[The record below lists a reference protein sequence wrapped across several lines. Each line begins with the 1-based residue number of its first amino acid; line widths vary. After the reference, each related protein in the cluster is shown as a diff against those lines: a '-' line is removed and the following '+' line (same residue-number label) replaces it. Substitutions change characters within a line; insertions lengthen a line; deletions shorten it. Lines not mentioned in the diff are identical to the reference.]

1 MRLSRKNTRE
11 SFAIDL
17 TTCSDIIFTLLIFY
31 ILTQSFVTQVPLNLP
46 QLKSETQT
54 LSEMPLQI
62 EISATGQISFN
73 KTILP
78 PDWEI
83 ALSEKLK
90 GIATDSIF
98 LILANRQ
105 APVGTAIELL
115 DRLRLAGISNV
126 SFGGMPQKN
135 DPSSGTDQ

>member
-1 MRLSRKNTRE
+1 MRLSRKNARE

-54 LSEMPLQI
+54 LSEVPHQI

-73 KTILP
+73 KTLLP
-78 PDWEI
+78 ADWEI
-83 ALSEKLK
+83 ALGDKLK
-90 GIATDSIF
+90 GIATDSVF

-115 DRLRLAGISNV
+115 DRLRMAGISNV
-126 SFGGMPQKN
+126 SLGGMPFKEES
-135 DPSSGTDQ
+135 SSGTAQ

>member
-1 MRLSRKNTRE
+1 MRLSRKNARE

-31 ILTQSFVTQVPLNLP
+31 ILTESFVTQVPLNLP
-46 QLKSETQT
+46 QLKSEAQT
-54 LSEMPLQI
+54 LSEVPNQI
-62 EISATGQISFN
+62 EISASGQISYN
-73 KTILP
+73 KTLLP
-78 PDWEI
+78 PEWES
-83 ALSEKLK
+83 ALSNKLK

-115 DRLRLAGISNV
+115 DRLRLAGINNV
-126 SFGGMPQKN
+126 SLGGTPFRKE
-135 DPSSGTDQ
+135 SSAGTAQ